1 MDQHPLIGSRNRS
14 DLCEARRSPFEDVP
28 GQVMLDRWQ
37 GEARQRGQA
46 VEREGRGPDSRTSW
60 VPRSDDADPA
70 ELDGLAEVLAAPLVE
85 LFQAGLR
92 AGTLLRGEL
101 PAVVEM
107 VCAEVGRHSLD
118 LARLQEGD
126 APDRATPE
134 AYAALVV
141 GRVRRA
147 ILAALEPADV

>member
-1 MDQHPLIGSRNRS
+1 MDQHPFLDTRTRP
-14 DLCEARRSPFEDVP
+14 DPCQARRSTFEDVP
-28 GQVMLDRWQ
+28 GHVMLDRGQ

-46 VEREGRGPDSRTSW
+46 VEREGRGPDNRTSW
-60 VPRSDDADPA
+60 VPRSQDADPA
-70 ELDGLAEVLAAPLVE
+70 ELDRLAEVLAAPLVE

-126 APDRATPE
+126 APGLAAPE

-141 GRVRRA
+141 ARVRRA